1 MKLTIGKK
9 ASVNYLAKIVR
20 INQFKPHTDPEV
32 TRLKACVV
40 DGFNI
45 LCGIDSEPGLYVYF
59 PTACCLNPDFLR
71 YANLYKHKE
80 LNVDPEQSGMF
91 EDNGRVKAIRLRGEL
106 SEGFILPVTMLEN
119 YVLSVTNVELTCE
132 EGTEFDIVEHDGK
145 TFWINK
151 KYIPKR
157 TQGAP
162 GSGLNK
168 TARQPKGIDKIIENQ
183 FRFHYDTT
191 LIKKCPHVIKPN
203 DLISITEKVHGTSGI
218 SARVMCNPMAYAHW
232 YEKAMIKI
240 IQFFGGDTTMAG
252 VYDYIYASRTVI
264 KNQYYNK
271 KAGNG
276 FYGVDV
282 WKYADDIIKPYLQ
295 KGMTVY
301 YEIVGFLPNG
311 GYIQKNYD
319 YGCVPPTTTNK
330 FPDGEYRS
338 HYIANPDGTHTK
350 YELGKHFD
358 IYVYRI
364 TMTNVDG
371 KVHEFSAKE
380 VQQWCM
386 FTGLQSV
393 KEWYYGYAKDLYPD
407 LNTEEHWNENFL
419 QRLANDKEFYMECN
433 SPSCSNKVPHEGL
446 VIKIENMKSEAFKLK
461 CFKFLDAEG
470 KALDKGES
478 NIEDEA

>member
-1 MKLTIGKK
+1 MRLTTGKK
-9 ASVNYLAKIVR
+9 ANINYLAKIVR

-59 PTACCLNPDFLR
+59 PVACCLNPDFLR

-80 LNVDPEQSGMF
+80 LNADPEQSGMF

-106 SEGFILPVTMLEN
+106 SEGFILPVVMLEN
-119 YVLSVTNVELTCE
+119 YVLSVTNVELKCE

-151 KYIPKR
+151 KYIPKQAR
-157 TQGAP
+157 TQG
-162 GSGLNK
+162 SGNMGK
-168 TARQPKGIDKIIENQ
+168 TARQPKGIDKIVENQ

-191 LIKKCPHVIKPN
+191 LIKKCPHVIKPT
-203 DLISITEKVHGTSGI
+203 DIISITEKVHGTSGI
-218 SARVMCNPMAYAHW
+218 SARVRCKFSRTWNAKLCWWIGKYILGCNMNDELKY
-232 YEKAMIKI
+232 
-240 IQFFGGDTTMAG
+240 G
-252 VYDYIYASRTVI
+252 VDYDYLYSSRTVI
-264 KNQYYNK
+264 KNRYYNK
-271 KAGNG
+271 KASDG

-282 WKYADDIIKPYLQ
+282 WKYADDVVKPWLQ

-301 YEIVGFLPNG
+301 YEIIGYLPNG
-311 GYIQKNYD
+311 GYIQKGYD
-319 YGCVPPTTTNK
+319 YGCVPPEK
-330 FPDGEYRS
+330 PEDYQYGV
-338 HYIANPDGTHTK
+338 
-350 YELGKHFD
+350 HFE
-358 IYVYRI
+358 ILVYRI
-364 TMTNVDG
+364 TLTNVDG
-371 KVHEFSAKE
+371 NVHEFSARE
-380 VQQWCM
+380 VQQWCKNN
-386 FTGLQSV
+386 GLQSV
-393 KEWYYGYAKDLYPD
+393 DQYYYGYASHLYPD
-407 LNTEEHWNENFL
+407 LDPDEHWNENFL
-419 QRLANDKEFYMECN
+419 QRLANDSRFNMELN
-433 SPSCSNKVPHEGL
+433 SPTCKNKVPHEGV